1 VQRDGSRRV
10 ANGALLQR
18 SRSARAEDDGSGKSG
33 RVVTLELQSCL
44 AAAARDES
52 ASVRRRFEVMA
63 LNFHRATG
71 KWSVFACNPRAY
83 SLLARGAP
91 R

>member
-1 VQRDGSRRV
+1 MRALARRTARHCATSVSNRRV
-10 ANGALLQR
+10 RPLR
-18 SRSARAEDDGSGKSG
+18 SR
-33 RVVTLELQSCL
+33 
-44 AAAARDES
+44 AARDES
-52 ASVRRRFEVMA
+52 AGVRRRFEVMA